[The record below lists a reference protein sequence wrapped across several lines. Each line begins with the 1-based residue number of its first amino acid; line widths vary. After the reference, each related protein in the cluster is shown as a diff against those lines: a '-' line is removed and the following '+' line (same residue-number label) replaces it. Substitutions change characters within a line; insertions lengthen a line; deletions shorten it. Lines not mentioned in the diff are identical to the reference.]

1 MISPEPETGTSEVEV
16 LNASVRGLWLYVAG
30 KEYFLS
36 YEEYPWFRTATI
48 DAILNVQL
56 LHERHLHWPDLDVD
70 LEVDALEHPE
80 NHPLM
85 FR

>member
-1 MISPEPETGTSEVEV
+1 MTSPALGTGTSEAEV
-16 LNASVRGLWLYVAG
+16 LNVSARGLWLYVAG

-56 LHERHLHWPDLDVD
+56 LNSRHLHWPDLDVD
-70 LEVDALEHPE
+70 LEVDSLEHPE
-80 NHPLM
+80 NYPLM